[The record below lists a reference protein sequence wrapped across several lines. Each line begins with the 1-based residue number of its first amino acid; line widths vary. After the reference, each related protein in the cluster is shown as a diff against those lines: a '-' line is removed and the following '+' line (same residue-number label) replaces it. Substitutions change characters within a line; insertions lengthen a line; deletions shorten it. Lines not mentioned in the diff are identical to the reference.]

1 LLRTRILSA
10 LVLAPLVLLAIWFGG
25 YAFLALVALAAGL
38 MGWEWARMTGGG
50 KLNGCGIAIIAIL
63 MGSAGALFW
72 ALNIGSPAASISALA
87 ILIGGATVATTIPVL
102 LRSTEFLVAGPAV
115 RSKRAMELLFL
126 LVGTV
131 YIGLACL
138 AFLWLR
144 LAPFNGPV
152 VVFWLL
158 AVVWATDIGAY
169 FAGRGLGGPKL
180 APRVSPNKTWAGL
193 IGGMIA
199 AAAVS
204 AVAAV
209 VLDWTLLAPVL
220 GGALL
225 AVVAQG
231 GDLLESWSKRRFGV
245 KDSSH
250 IIPGHGGILDR
261 VDGLLSVFPVA
272 FLYFWAVGASF

>member
-1 LLRTRILSA
+1 MLRTRILSA
-10 LVLAPLVLLAIWFGG
+10 LVLAPLVLLDIYAGG
-25 YAFLALVALAAGL
+25 LWLDALMVVAAGL
-38 MGWEWARMTGGG
+38 MGWEWARMCGGG
-50 KLNGCGIAIIAIL
+50 NIGLGGIVAIL
-63 MGSAGALFW
+63 TLVGVPVAFAL
-72 ALNIGSPAASISALA
+72 GISHH
-87 ILIGGATVATTIPVL
+87 VF
-102 LRSTEFLVAGPAV
+102 TE
-115 RSKRAMELLFL
+115 L
-126 LVGTV
+126 LVGTALAAAATALTRPRQV
-131 YIGLACL
+131 PWIALGTLYIGAACL
-138 AFLWLR
+138 AFLGLR
-144 LAPFNGPV
+144 ALPDMGRDL
-152 VVFWLL
+152 VFWLL

-169 FAGRGLGGPKL
+169 FAGRGIGGPKL

-204 AVAAV
+204 AIAAV
-209 VLDWTLLAPVL
+209 VLDWTLLAPVV
-220 GGALL
+220 GGAAL

-231 GDLLESWSKRRFGV
+231 GDLLESWTKRRFGV